1 MTEMKSSF
9 ARMDELEVNENLQFK
24 GDTGERSMKYDGM
37 IGRLLWRIKLTPM
50 LAIGIVLF
58 ILSYV
63 IPFFIIFRAV
73 SIVLLLVGLGERLFI
88 KAEDDE

>member
-1 MTEMKSSF
+1 MTEKKSNF
-9 ARMDELEVNENLQFK
+9 ARMDELEAEENLQAK
-24 GDTGERSMKYDGM
+24 GDSVGRSLKYHGR
-37 IGRLLWRIKLTPM
+37 IGRLLWKIKLTPM

-58 ILSYV
+58 ILSYAV
-63 IPFFIIFRAV
+63 SFMIVFRAL